1 MYKLLIALFLAFNLF
16 GCANLPASE
25 EKKETASLHLEIAN
39 EYIKSENYPLALK
52 ELLVAQNISPDNPS
66 VQANLGLVYFMRE
79 RYELAEKHY
88 KKAIQLKP
96 DFTDAKN
103 NLGRVYVEIGM
114 FKQAEAMLS
123 EVILDL
129 TYIDFPKA
137 FANFGIL
144 EFRRK
149 KYTEAI
155 SYFKKSLER
164 DRENCFTRV
173 YLGRSY
179 LELKETTLAVS
190 HLEKALPFCQLIE
203 SDEALY
209 YSAIALYRNNQKD
222 KAKFRF
228 EELIKSYPTGYNNE
242 KAQKMLQLIKKGT

>member
-1 MYKLLIALFLAFNLF
+1 
-16 GCANLPASE
+16 
-25 EKKETASLHLEIAN
+25 
-39 EYIKSENYPLALK
+39 
-52 ELLVAQNISPDNPS
+52 
-66 VQANLGLVYFMRE
+66 MRE

-88 KKAIQLKP
+88 KKAIKLKP

-103 NLGRVYVEIGM
+103 NLGRVYVEIGQ
-114 FKQAEAMLS
+114 FKQAEALLN

-137 FANFGIL
+137 YANLGIL

-155 SYFKKSLER
+155 SFLKKSLER
-164 DRENCFTRV
+164 DRENCFTHV

-179 LELKETTLAVS
+179 LEIKETTLAVS
-190 HLEKALPFCQLIE
+190 QLEKALPFCQLIE

-209 YSAIALYRNNQKD
+209 YSAIALYRNNQKA

-228 EELIKSYPTGYNNE
+228 EDLIKTYPAGYNNE

>member
-1 MYKLLIALFLAFNLF
+1 MYKLIIAAFLAFNLF
-16 GCANLPASE
+16 GCGTTSTSE
-25 EKKETASLHLEIAN
+25 DKKETASLHLEIAN
-39 EYIKSENYPLALK
+39 EYIKGENYPLALK
-52 ELLVAQNISPDNPS
+52 ELLVAQDISPENPT

-103 NLGRVYVEIGM
+103 NLGRVYVEIGQ
-114 FKQAEAMLS
+114 FKQAETMLN
-123 EVILDL
+123 EVIQDL

-137 FANFGIL
+137 YANYGIL

-155 SYFKKSLER
+155 SYLKKSLER
-164 DRENCFTRV
+164 DRENCFTHV

-179 LELKETTLAVS
+179 LELKETALAVS
-190 HLEKALPFCQLIE
+190 QLEKTLPFCQLIE
-203 SDEALY
+203 SDEGLY

-228 EELIKSYPTGYNNE
+228 EDLIKTYPSGYNNE

>member
-1 MYKLLIALFLAFNLF
+1 MYKLIVALFLTFNLF
-16 GCANLPASE
+16 GCGTSQTSD
-25 EKKETASLHLEIAN
+25 EKKETARLRLEIAN
-39 EYIKSENYPLALK
+39 EYIKGENYPLALK
-52 ELLVAQNISPDNPS
+52 ELLIGEDISPENPS
-66 VQANLGLVYFMRE
+66 IQANLGLVYFMRE

-88 KKAIQLKP
+88 KKAIKLKP

-103 NLGRVYVEIGM
+103 NLGRVYVEIGQ
-114 FKQAEAMLS
+114 FKQAEALLN

-137 FANFGIL
+137 YANFGIL

-155 SYFKKSLER
+155 SFLKKSLER
-164 DRENCFTRV
+164 DRESCFTNV

-190 HLEKALPFCQLIE
+190 QLEKSLPFCRLIE

-209 YSAIALYRNNQKD
+209 YSAIALYRDNQKT

-228 EELIKSYPTGYNNE
+228 EDLIKTYPTGYNNE
-242 KAQKMLQLIKKGT
+242 KAQKMLKLINKGT